1 MSSIN
6 TTLNSSASVAL
17 RLLTDSSAR
26 QSSQTTG
33 IQPKSV
39 IGTLNSASPKF
50 TSASSDTKIILSAQ
64 TAINYFGPG
73 SDVAKAAS
81 LGDTVEVQ
89 TSGLDVPDE
98 KEAFRQQVLDFL
110 KSGAAGFDA
119 RYPDQAAFMQALKDG
134 KVIVKTVD
142 ETPELNWQ
150 PDVGWAV
157 YKDGYPQGG
166 GIKSEPIGNQ
176 ALYDQMSPTRGQ
188 TTGEIGSHM
197 FYAYFEK

>member
-1 MSSIN
+1 MSSIRF
-6 TTLNSSASVAL
+6 TSNSSASVAL
-17 RLLTDSSAR
+17 RLLTDASAR
-26 QSSQTTG
+26 QSNPVTG
-33 IQPKSV
+33 TPAK
-39 IGTLNSASPKF
+39 NPSA
-50 TSASSDTKIILSAQ
+50 ALRSSTPGIAVPSRDTKIVLSAQ
-64 TAINYFGPG
+64 TAIDYFGPG

-89 TSGLDVPDE
+89 TSGLDVPQD
-98 KEAFRQQVLDFL
+98 KAAFRQQVLDFL
-110 KSGAAGFDA
+110 KSDAAGYDA
-119 RYPDQAAFMQALKDG
+119 RHPEQAEFMQALKDG

-150 PDVGWAV
+150 PDVGWSI
-157 YKDGYPQGG
+157 YRDGYSQGG

-176 ALYDQMSPTRGQ
+176 ALYDQMSATRGQ

>member
-17 RLLTDSSAR
+17 RLLTDASAR

-50 TSASSDTKIILSAQ
+50 ASSSSDTKIILSAQ

-81 LGDTVEVQ
+81 FGDTVEVQ
-89 TSGLDVPDE
+89 TTGLDVPVD
-98 KEAFRQQVLDFL
+98 KAAFRQQVLDYL
-110 KSGAAGFDA
+110 KSDAAGYDA
-119 RYPDQAAFMQALKDG
+119 RYPDQAEFMKALKDG
-134 KVIVKTVD
+134 KVIIKTVD
-142 ETPELNWQ
+142 ETSEMNWQ
-150 PDVGWAV
+150 PNVSWTI
-157 YKDGYPQGG
+157 YKDGYAQGG
-166 GIKSEPIGNQ
+166 GVTHAPIGNQ
-176 ALYDQMSPTRGQ
+176 ALYDEMSATRGQ
-188 TTGEIGSHM
+188 TTGMIGSHM
-197 FYAYFEK
+197 FYAYFAK